1 MWGVRV
7 IVPKKLQPQVL
18 LELHQ
23 GHPGI
28 VRMKS
33 LSRSHVWWPKLNEEI
48 EKLAKLCKHC
58 QENRANPPSA
68 PLHPWLWPS
77 RPWERIHVDF
87 AGPVRGRQFL
97 ILVDAHSKWADAIE
111 MSSTTSAATIR
122 KLRGLFASYG
132 LPVQLVSD
140 NGPQFASDEF
150 SSFLKSN
157 RVKHIT
163 SAPYHPSSNGL
174 AERFVKTF
182 KKAMKNPDHPSASF
196 DQQLMSFLLSYRT
209 TPHCTTGETPV
220 SLFLLRSVRTRLDL
234 MYPEVKDTVMK
245 KHAEQKDY
253 HDQHAHMRQ
262 FDIGQRVL
270 ARNYR
275 PGDKWLT
282 GTILDKLGPLS
293 YRVQVG
299 SRLWRRHVDQLLG
312 VPDCPF
318 DFHSGDNQ
326 TEESVDPPE
335 PLCSGDRESPQT
347 VPPFPSPPVMPHDPS
362 TAAAIPL
369 TPTPDNN
376 DLTDS
381 AIPVPLPVSQPDVTI
396 VPERRYPLRI
406 RKRTDFYSPG
416 RKL

>member
-1 MWGVRV
+1 M
-7 IVPKKLQPQVL
+7 
-18 LELHQ
+18 
-23 GHPGI
+23 
-28 VRMKS
+28 
-33 LSRSHVWWPKLNEEI
+33 
-48 EKLAKLCKHC
+48 
-58 QENRANPPSA
+58 
-68 PLHPWLWPS
+68 
-77 RPWERIHVDF
+77 DF
-87 AGPVRGRQFL
+87 AGPVRRRQFF

-140 NGPQFASDEF
+140 NGLQFASDEF

-157 RVKHIT
+157 GVKHIM

-174 AERFVKTF
+174 AEHFIKTF
-182 KKAMKNPDHPSASF
+182 KKAMKNPDHPSTSF

-245 KHAEQKDY
+245 KQAEQKDY
-253 HDQHAHMRQ
+253 HDQHAHMRH

-282 GTILDKLGPLS
+282 GTIMDKIGPLS

-299 SRLWRRHVDQLLG
+299 SKLWRRHVDQLLG
-312 VPDCPF
+312 APDCPF

-335 PLCSGDRESPQT
+335 PLCLVIENHLKLCLR
-347 VPPFPSPPVMPHDPS
+347 F
-362 TAAAIPL
+362 
-369 TPTPDNN
+369 
-376 DLTDS
+376 
-381 AIPVPLPVSQPDVTI
+381 PLPLSCLMILVLRQRSLSHLLLIIMISLTVLFQSPSQF
-396 VPERRYPLRI
+396 LNQM
-406 RKRTDFYSPG
+406 
-416 RKL
+416 